1 MTGERRQTALGA
13 TAAAR
18 LIAKLNNHTLARD
31 RLTGDER
38 YMVANSSV
46 ADVTGGDGPAALGF
60 AAYLLAWAADLVTE
74 VTRHDD
80 GHHTPGPAIRHL
92 LTAAGHLLGGYI
104 DAHGTPGFELD
115 GRRYVVVTGSAGA
128 DEALLHLRDAAQMIE
143 RLVAPGQ

>member
-1 MTGERRQTALGA
+1 MTGEPRQTALGA

-104 DAHGTPGFELD
+104 DAHGTPGCSRSTSQKAAAIPETPW
-115 GRRYVVVTGSAGA
+115 RRC
-128 DEALLHLRDAAQMIE
+128 
-143 RLVAPGQ
+143 